1 MVEVSFINPLSNEGR
16 QIVKEYGDLNKLF
29 DEDETLVNEIMHT
42 ANQKISDD
50 SLIPKSY
57 KDLAIKRI
65 QWAIEK
71 KNNKNYTQSEFE
83 YLLNSSLYR
92 QDVVTFHILCQA
104 IAIQFNVTSRETR
117 LFIESQGKIIQE
129 RLAKIPPGSRSEII
143 DDILRDIKTDGSIK
157 WKALKDVIASKRLS
171 LTDLLINNGNIIL
184 EEDEFLEEYSD
195 EFTDRNPD
203 RMYNILVGNNIKE
216 LILSRLIMQKTEV
229 LIRLRNF

>member
-1 MVEVSFINPLSNEGR
+1 MGNWE
-16 QIVKEYGDLNKLF
+16 
-29 DEDETLVNEIMHT
+29 
-42 ANQKISDD
+42 
-50 SLIPKSY
+50 
-57 KDLAIKRI
+57 
-65 QWAIEK
+65 

-117 LFIESQGKIIQE
+117 LFIESQGKIIEE

-216 LILSRLIMQKTEV
+216 LILSRLIMQKQKNTLKESKKCHPE
-229 LIRLRNF
+229 LNSTPPLLKSERN